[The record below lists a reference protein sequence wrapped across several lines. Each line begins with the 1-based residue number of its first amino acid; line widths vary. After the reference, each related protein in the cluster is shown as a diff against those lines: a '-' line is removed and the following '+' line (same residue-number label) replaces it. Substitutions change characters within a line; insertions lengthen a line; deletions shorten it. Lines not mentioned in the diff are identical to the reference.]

1 MVALCLTAR
10 DRETLSEKARHG
22 TDARET
28 RRALALLDM
37 DAGESPTRV
46 AERYRV
52 SRSTVYE
59 WAARWQGADRPRGDR
74 LRDADRSGRPPA
86 TRAAVEGALAGLM
99 PTAPTARGYRHPAW
113 TTPLLLAHL
122 RREGVAASDTTVR
135 RALHARGYRWK
146 RPRFVLSR
154 RAEHWRQA
162 KGAPAGAEGPRADGG
177 AVHRGHHPERDAPA
191 A

>member
-1 MVALCLTAR
+1 MVALRLTAR
-10 DRETLSEKARHG
+10 DRETLGHAARHSTG
-22 TDARET
+22 AREA
-28 RRALALLDM
+28 RRALALLDL

-59 WAARWQGADRPRGDR
+59 WAARWHDAARPRGDR
-74 LRDADRSGRPPA
+74 LRDAERSGRPPA
-86 TRAAVEGALAGLM
+86 TREAVASALEGLM
-99 PTAPTARGYRHPAW
+99 STAPTAHGYRHPAW

-122 RREGVAASDTTVR
+122 ERNGVAASDTTIR
-135 RALHARGYRWK
+135 RALHALGYRWK

-162 KGAPAGAEGPRADGG
+162 KGGSGG
-177 AVHRGHHPERDAPA
+177 A
-191 A
+191 